1 MSSDRRLDAAPWIVL
16 GLAVAIFVG
25 WAAFPASDLYSR
37 VLTPHH
43 LLALASILKL
53 VYLLAGAAWAFACRD
68 RLEPD
73 NPSRPAWFL
82 LSLGLLSTFAGQ
94 LCLAPF
100 QVVRNETPFPS
111 VADIFYV
118 LAYPFLIAALFVLL
132 NAYRE
137 SGFPVGSIVERGLI
151 LAAVGV
157 VAAVVA
163 VPILRPV
170 AQTGGPLIDRILTVA
185 YPVLDLVLLLP
196 LALLLPIALKL
207 RGGHAGEV
215 WVLILSG
222 IVFLCAGDICFAYFQ
237 SLGET
242 HLDPFVH
249 ATFVLAYGLVAGG
262 AHRQLQLLRS

>member
-1 MSSDRRLDAAPWIVL
+1 MSDDRRLDAAPWVVL
-16 GLAVAIFVG
+16 GVAVATFVG
-25 WAAFPASDLYSR
+25 WAAFPGTALYTQ
-37 VLTPHH
+37 VLTPHR
-43 LLALASILKL
+43 LLALAAVLKL
-53 VYLLAGAAWAFACRD
+53 VYLLAGVTWAFACRD

-73 NPSRPAWFL
+73 TPARPAWFL
-82 LSLGLLSTFAGQ
+82 LSLGLLANFAGQ

-100 QVVRNETPFPS
+100 QVFRNQTPFPS

-137 SGFPVGSIVERGLI
+137 AGLPIGSIVERGLI

-157 VAAVVA
+157 VGALVA

-170 AQTGGPLIDRILTVA
+170 AQTGGPLLDRILSVA

-196 LALLLPIALKL
+196 LALLLRIALRL
-207 RGGHAGEV
+207 RGSRAGEV

-222 IVFLCAGDICFAYFQ
+222 IVFLCAGDIFFAYFQ